1 MEEPSIDECFRLLR
15 LRRGADFATVKQ
27 VYRQTLYKCHPDRFQ
42 GRPDLLPE
50 AERKT
55 KRLIQIF
62 GVLERWY
69 EENGGTDIASA
80 PGEPAPEPGVYA
92 EDPPGGGDG
101 LPGFFRRYRTWMGFA
116 AVLAV
121 AAAFARSYISE
132 PPAIAEPPR
141 APIAPARGDAAPHPA
156 ALRPAADLAK
166 AALTGLLAERDNAKA
181 LWVAAYIKDAQAKQQ
196 AARAEL
202 AGALVQ
208 VDRDVRDK
216 SVEIKD
222 AEDEMAR
229 QLDGARKESMKARD
243 AFAAQGQAALAKLKS
258 DFDSWLLASGEEAV
272 AKVRNLRK
280 RETSDSGVFSDTED
294 PRRILE
300 FWTPGEAG
308 SPEINIAAK
317 TGVTVLLPDGRFFPH
332 FRSNIFLYNP
342 EGQALVHMMESV
354 VEKHDALERELDSM
368 RVDDDEA
375 IANWSTLHP
384 AGPAQLSAVQNS
396 VMDARSRAI
405 ERLAAARVR
414 VAGADLAANPL
425 GANGAFDQSPA
436 GKQWAERI
444 LALQKKL
451 ALAQGTP

>member
-1 MEEPSIDECFRLLR
+1 
-15 LRRGADFATVKQ
+15 
-27 VYRQTLYKCHPDRFQ
+27 
-42 GRPDLLPE
+42 
-50 AERKT
+50 
-55 KRLIQIF
+55 
-62 GVLERWY
+62 
-69 EENGGTDIASA
+69 
-80 PGEPAPEPGVYA
+80 
-92 EDPPGGGDG
+92 
-101 LPGFFRRYRTWMGFA
+101 
-116 AVLAV
+116 VLAV